1 MSPAD
6 SGMYSASS
14 AKSVDWDTRDSS
26 LTNIETAVSRD
37 STLGSAPPS
46 QQVVEEEEDVDTE
59 GTLEGEEED
68 EEALTDLK
76 NLIQPQAEV

>member
-76 NLIQPQAEV
+76 NLIQPQPES

>member
-1 MSPAD
+1 
-6 SGMYSASS
+6 MYSASS

-76 NLIQPQAEV
+76 NLIQPQPES